1 MSTLI
6 TNTVQGVQNIKYDA
20 STTAMTIDN
29 SGNTT
34 VSQNLTVSGSQ
45 ILTPARPSFYVYNL
59 TFSADGSSE
68 EATGGT
74 IDHNIGSHYNSSNGR
89 FTAPVSGVYQFM
101 AMAQGF
107 NSGSTSYVAITFRK
121 NGSNYGAQSALGYY
135 NQTYNNHG
143 QANITALFNL
153 NANDY
158 IQLHAFYSARDAIQS
173 DFGGFLV
180 G

>member
-6 TNTVQGVQNIKYDA
+6 TTTVQGVQNIKYDA
-20 STTAMTIDN
+20 STTAMTIDS
-29 SGNTT
+29 SGR
-34 VSQNLTVSGSQ
+34 VF
-45 ILTPARPSFYVYNL
+45 TPARPSFYVYNL

-121 NGSNYGAQSALGYY
+121 NGSNYGAQSAMGYY

-143 QANITALFNL
+143 QANLTALFNFVL
-153 NANDY
+153 SNNVY
-158 IQLHAFYSARDAIQS
+158 VSFCFRILLS
-173 DFGGFLV
+173 FLFNLIFIDNSNIV
-180 G
+180 HLYHIIL